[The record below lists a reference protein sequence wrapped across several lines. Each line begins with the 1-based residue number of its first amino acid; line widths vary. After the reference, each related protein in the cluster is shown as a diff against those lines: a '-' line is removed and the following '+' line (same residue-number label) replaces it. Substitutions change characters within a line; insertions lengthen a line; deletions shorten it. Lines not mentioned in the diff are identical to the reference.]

1 LRFASSKVGVGRG
14 INLELKMFSNM
25 EPLLDRWI
33 SDNGFRAAL
42 QNDPARAARDVGVS
56 LTSEE
61 EEALRAV
68 DWSQS
73 DGDLTARVSKCA
85 GM

>member
-1 LRFASSKVGVGRG
+1 LGRG
-14 INLELKMFSNM
+14 IKLELKMFSNI

-42 QNDPARAARDVGVS
+42 QNDPAGAARGVGVS

-61 EEALRAV
+61 EEALRAI

-73 DGDLTARVSKCA
+73 DGELTARVSKCA
-85 GM
+85 GH

>member
-1 LRFASSKVGVGRG
+1 MSSN
-14 INLELKMFSNM
+14 IES
-25 EPLLDRWI
+25 LLDRWI

-42 QNDPARAARDVGVS
+42 LKDPAAAARGIGII

-61 EEALRAV
+61 EEILRAV

-73 DGDLTARVSKCA
+73 DGQLTARVSKCP
-85 GM
+85 GS

>member
-1 LRFASSKVGVGRG
+1 MSGNIER
-14 INLELKMFSNM
+14 
-25 EPLLDRWI
+25 LLDHWI

-42 QNDPARAARDVGVS
+42 LSNPTAAARGVGVN

-61 EEALRAV
+61 EETLRAI

-73 DGDLTARVSKCA
+73 DGELTARVSKCP
-85 GM
+85 GQ